1 MSAEDS
7 DANQAAFVDTNV
19 LVYALAADD
28 DARAGVAQAL
38 LRQLMIARTL
48 RLSTQV
54 LQELFVTL
62 TRKVQRPLTTGQAI
76 RYLDQLAV
84 FPVFSADY
92 PAVRDAAELS
102 ASAKLSFWDS
112 LVVVSAV
119 RAGALR
125 LYSED
130 FNEGQSIL
138 GIKVVNP
145 FGRHRGKR

>member
-1 MSAEDS
+1 M
-7 DANQAAFVDTNV
+7 
-19 LVYALAADD
+19 L
-28 DARAGVAQAL
+28 
-38 LRQLMIARTL
+38 ARTL
-48 RLSTQV
+48 RLSTQA

-62 TRKVQRPLTTGQAI
+62 TRKVQKPLSPAQAI

-84 FPVFSADY
+84 FPVFSTDY

-112 LVVVSAV
+112 LVVVSAA
-119 RAGALR
+119 RAGAPR

-138 GIKVVNP
+138 GVEVVNP
-145 FGRHRGKR
+145 FGGHSKR

>member
-1 MSAEDS
+1 MSAEEPDE
-7 DANQAAFVDTNV
+7 NRPAFVDTNI

-28 DARAGVAQAL
+28 DARASVAQAL
-38 LRQLMIARTL
+38 LRRLMIARAL

-62 TRKVQRPLTTGQAI
+62 TRKVQKPLPPGQAI

-84 FPVFSADY
+84 FPVFSPDY

-102 ASAKLSFWDS
+102 VSAKLSFWDA
-112 LVVVSAV
+112 LVVVSAA
-119 RAGALR
+119 RAGAPR

-138 GIKVVNP
+138 GVEVVNP
-145 FGRHRGKR
+145 FAGHTSKR

>member
-1 MSAEDS
+1 MSAEDPGV
-7 DANQAAFVDTNV
+7 NQPAFVDTNV

-28 DARAGVAQAL
+28 DARATIAQQL
-38 LRQLMIARTL
+38 LRRLMRARTL

-62 TRKVQRPLTTGQAI
+62 TRKVQKTLSPGQAI

-84 FPVFSADY
+84 FPVFSPDY

-112 LVVVSAV
+112 LVVVSAA
-119 RAGALR
+119 RMGAPR

-130 FNEGQSIL
+130 FNEGQSIF
-138 GIKVVNP
+138 GVEVVNP
-145 FGRHRGKR
+145 FSRRTRA